1 MAPARANIVQRI
13 RRGLRDPLFA
23 FLLIG
28 TAVFVLE
35 DVWRGDASRTI
46 VVSRE
51 QADRL
56 AELWHAQME
65 RPPTAQELAAL
76 IEDRVREEI
85 LVREARRLR
94 LDEDDVIVR
103 RRLAQKVSFLS
114 EDVATLEPPEEEELE
129 RYFETHRQR
138 YETPAVVT
146 FSHIYFSPDR
156 RADAAGDAE
165 RALAELDPDAW
176 RTTGDPF
183 MLGRTYAHA
192 ALPRLRKD
200 FGDAFAEQVAAM
212 PAEGVW
218 RGPLRSGYGFHLVRV
233 DAASPAK
240 GADYA
245 SVAERVA
252 ADFDAQRRADANQA
266 YFENLR
272 AQYTVETP

>member
-1 MAPARANIVQRI
+1 MPPAPANIVLRV

-28 TAVFVLE
+28 AAVFVLE
-35 DVWRGDASRTI
+35 GVWREDASRTI
-46 VVSRE
+46 VVDRE

-56 AELWHAQME
+56 AQLWNAQMG
-65 RPPTAQELAAL
+65 RPPTAEELAVL
-76 IEDRVREEI
+76 IEDHVREEI
-85 LVREARRLR
+85 LVREAKRLG

-114 EDVATLEPPEEEELE
+114 EDVATLQPPQEDAL
-129 RYFETHRQR
+129 RSYFEAHRQR
-138 YETPAVVT
+138 YETPAVLT

-156 RADAAGDAE
+156 RADAAADAE
-165 RALAELDPDAW
+165 RVLAELDPAAW
-176 RTTGDPF
+176 RTSGDPF

-200 FGDAFAEQVAAM
+200 FGDAFAEQVSSL

-233 DAASPAK
+233 DTASPAK

-252 ADFDAQRRADANQA
+252 ADFDAQRRADANRA

-272 AQYTVETP
+272 AQYTVQVP